1 MSACSLVRPFRG
13 LSNVLITAG
22 QDLSMLIIWGYKRY
36 LQQLAMLTFL
46 CGNCGN
52 PAAHT
57 LSRAVTKFT
66 LFFIPL
72 FPISSKYF
80 TQCTF
85 CGTSRR
91 VGKEEATR
99 LQQQAAYGGQPAG
112 HAPGGYGAPQ
122 QQGYPQQ
129 AQQGYGQQ
137 GYGQQPGYPQQGQP
151 QQGYAPQQGY
161 GQQPGY
167 QPQQQ
172 QPGYPP
178 QQGGYG
184 AN

>member
-1 MSACSLVRPFRG
+1 
-13 LSNVLITAG
+13 
-22 QDLSMLIIWGYKRY
+22 MLIIWGYRRY

-91 VGKEEATR
+91 VGKEEAAQLR
-99 LQQQAAYGGQPAG
+99 QQAAYGGQPAG
-112 HAPGGYGAPQ
+112 PAPGGYAQQQAYPQQAPQGYAPQ
-122 QQGYPQQ
+122 QQGYPPQS
-129 AQQGYGQQ
+129 GYE
-137 GYGQQPGYPQQGQP
+137 QQPGYPQQP
-151 QQGYAPQQGY
+151 GY
-161 GQQPGY
+161 QQPGY
-167 QPQQQ
+167 SQQPGYQQ

>member
-1 MSACSLVRPFRG
+1 
-13 LSNVLITAG
+13 
-22 QDLSMLIIWGYKRY
+22 MLIIWGYRRY

-91 VGKEEATR
+91 VGKEEAAQ
-99 LQQQAAYGGQPAG
+99 LQQQAAYGGQP
-112 HAPGGYGAPQ
+112 GGYAQQKGYPQQAPQGYAPQ
-122 QQGYPQQ
+122 QQGYPPQS
-129 AQQGYGQQ
+129 GY
-137 GYGQQPGYPQQGQP
+137 
-151 QQGYAPQQGY
+151 
-161 GQQPGY
+161 
-167 QPQQQ
+167 QQQ

>member
-1 MSACSLVRPFRG
+1 
-13 LSNVLITAG
+13 
-22 QDLSMLIIWGYKRY
+22 MLIIWGYRRY

-85 CGTSRR
+85 CGASRR
-91 VGKEEATR
+91 VPKEEALQ
-99 LQQQAAYGGQPAG
+99 LQQQGAYG
-112 HAPGGYGAPQ
+112 
-122 QQGYPQQ
+122 

-137 GYGQQPGYPQQGQP
+137 GHGQQGYGQPTYPQQGGQP
-151 QQGYAPQQGY
+151 TTYPSQGGYAPQPQAQQQGYAPQGY
-161 GQQPGY
+161 PPAGY
-167 QPQQQ
+167 PQQQ

-178 QQGGYG
+178 QQQGGYG

>member
-1 MSACSLVRPFRG
+1 
-13 LSNVLITAG
+13 
-22 QDLSMLIIWGYKRY
+22 MLIIWGYRRY

-85 CGTSRR
+85 CGASRK
-91 VGKEEATR
+91 VGKEEAAQ

-112 HAPGGYGAPQ
+112 PAPGGYPPPQ
-122 QQGYPQQ
+122 QQGYQQQGYQQQVPQQ
-129 AQQGYGQQ
+129 APQ
-137 GYGQQPGYPQQGQP
+137 GYPQQGYP
-151 QQGYAPQQGY
+151 QQGYAPQ
-161 GQQPGY
+161 PGY
-167 QPQQQ
+167 QQ

>member
-1 MSACSLVRPFRG
+1 
-13 LSNVLITAG
+13 
-22 QDLSMLIIWGYKRY
+22 MLIIWGYRRY

-85 CGTSRR
+85 CGASRR
-91 VGKEEATR
+91 VPKEEALQ
-99 LQQQAAYGGQPAG
+99 LQQQGAYG
-112 HAPGGYGAPQ
+112 
-122 QQGYPQQ
+122 

-137 GYGQQPGYPQQGQP
+137 GYGQQGHGQQGYGQP
-151 QQGYAPQQGY
+151 QQGYGQPTYPSQGGYAPQPQAQQQGY
-161 GQQPGY
+161 APQGY
-167 QPQQQ
+167 PPAGYPQQ

-178 QQGGYG
+178 QQQGGYG